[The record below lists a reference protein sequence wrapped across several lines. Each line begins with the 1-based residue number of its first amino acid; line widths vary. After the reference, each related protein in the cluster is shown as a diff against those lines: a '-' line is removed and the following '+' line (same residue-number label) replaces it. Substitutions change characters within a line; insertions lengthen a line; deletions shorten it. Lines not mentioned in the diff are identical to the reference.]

1 VEVEPVTGERPSR
14 QYPAQPIVGVGAVIV
29 DRGKVVLVKRKYEPL
44 AGQWSLPGGRLEL
57 GETLGDGL
65 AREMLEET
73 GLVVQVGP
81 VVDVFDR
88 ILLDPERRVRY
99 HYVLVDYL
107 CRPVAGTLTHGS
119 DVAAAELVDP
129 ADLGRFRLTPKAT
142 SVIEKALI
150 IARTHTWDA
159 GARSSPDRQ

>member
-1 VEVEPVTGERPSR
+1 MIL
-14 QYPAQPIVGVGAVIV
+14 Q
-29 DRGKVVLVKRKYEPL
+29 DGKVVLVKRKYEPL

-57 GETLGDGL
+57 GETLEAGL

-73 GLVVQVGP
+73 GLVVEVGP

-107 CRPVAGTLTHGS
+107 CRPVGGTLTHGS
-119 DVAAAELVDP
+119 DVADAQLVAPVDIE
-129 ADLGRFRLTPKAT
+129 RYRLTPKAT
-142 SVIEKALI
+142 AVIEKALS
-150 IARTHTWDA
+150 IARTHTWRT
-159 GARSSPDRQ
+159 GAR